1 MTTPTP
7 KTSRPSNADLQ
18 AMIEQQA
25 AQIAALL
32 AIASR
37 AAETAPAPAPAPAPK
52 TTATK
57 TAPATIA
64 PPDHVKWISIAQGM
78 FKPWNTTQLERHRV
92 PVNRRALV
100 TDKGRPIIDIPLSI
114 ETAGSKVD
122 GGAPIPEK
130 YIHTDILATLTPSQL
145 KSAGL
150 SLRHGLIH
158 YSPK

>member
-7 KTSRPSNADLQ
+7 KTPRPSNADLQ

-25 AQIAALL
+25 AQVAALL
-32 AIASR
+32 AIVSR
-37 AAETAPAPAPAPAPK
+37 SAETSPAPAPAPAPK
-52 TTATK
+52 TVPA
-57 TAPATIA
+57 APAT
-64 PPDHVKWISIAQGM
+64 PDHVRWITIPQGTW
-78 FKPWNTTQLERHRV
+78 KPWNTTHFERHKV

-100 TDKGRPIIDIPLSI
+100 TDKGRPVVDIPLSV

-122 GGAPIPEK
+122 GGAPIPAK
-130 YIHTDILATLTPSQL
+130 YIHDDVLATLTPSQL

-150 SLRHGLIH
+150 SMRHGILH